1 MDIRKVKKLIELLE
15 ESGIDE
21 LEIREGEESVRIS
34 RGRYAPAPAQ
44 PPAAPPP
51 APAPAPAHATTREA
65 VPEPALGKEEP
76 ALKGHL
82 IRSPMVGTFYCSP
95 SPSSPSFVQEGQ
107 TIKAGDVVCI
117 IEAMKMMNQIE
128 ADRGGVVEAIL
139 VENGQPVEYDQP
151 LFSIV

>member
-34 RGRYAPAPAQ
+34 RNSNRH
-44 PPAAPPP
+44 AAAMPMQQAYYSP
-51 APAPAPAHATTREA
+51 APAPAPAAAPASPATAEA
-65 VPEPALGKEEP
+65 ASQPA
-76 ALKGHL
+76 GHKV
-82 IRSPMVGTFYCSP
+82 RSPMVGTFYRSP
-95 SPSSPSFVQEGQ
+95 SPEAPSFVEVGKVV
-107 TIKAGDVVCI
+107 KAGDVLCI

-128 ADRGGVVEAIL
+128 ADKSGTIEAIL
-139 VENGQPVEYDQP
+139 VENGEPVEFDQP